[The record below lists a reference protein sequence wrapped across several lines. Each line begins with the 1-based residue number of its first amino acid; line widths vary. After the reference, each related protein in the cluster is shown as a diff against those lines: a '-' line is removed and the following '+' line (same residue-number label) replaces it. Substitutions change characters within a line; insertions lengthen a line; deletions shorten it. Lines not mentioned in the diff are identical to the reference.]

1 MPTSNC
7 NYILHSQIYITL
19 LYKAEEVE
27 GKFLSFPEM
36 TLPLLLIF
44 RNPSLPLHPSSTSSS
59 SASSFTSFQSS
70 LLPLSPVFPFSS
82 STASFF
88 TSFSCSSSTSSLSLF
103 TFLSFPYKISST
115 FFTCFSSSSTSSS
128 SFYSCFSCYSYTS
141 SSEYSSFIT
150 SCSSSLLLLFIF
162 CLPHLFILYLL
173 PFPSLNVYRLTL
185 LEFNFLITQSSFFS
199 DDGSGGQRLKSL
211 HPTSSTDLRSE
222 SSDR

>member
-59 SASSFTSFQSS
+59 TASSFTSFQSS
-70 LLPLSPVFPFSS
+70 PLPLSPVFPFS
-82 STASFF
+82 
-88 TSFSCSSSTSSLSLF
+88 TSC
-103 TFLSFPYKISST
+103 
-115 FFTCFSSSSTSSS
+115 S
-128 SFYSCFSCYSYTS
+128 SFYSYFSCYSSTS
-141 SSEYSSFIT
+141 SSEYSSFIA

-173 PFPSLNVYRLTL
+173 
-185 LEFNFLITQSSFFS
+185 
-199 DDGSGGQRLKSL
+199 
-211 HPTSSTDLRSE
+211 
-222 SSDR
+222 